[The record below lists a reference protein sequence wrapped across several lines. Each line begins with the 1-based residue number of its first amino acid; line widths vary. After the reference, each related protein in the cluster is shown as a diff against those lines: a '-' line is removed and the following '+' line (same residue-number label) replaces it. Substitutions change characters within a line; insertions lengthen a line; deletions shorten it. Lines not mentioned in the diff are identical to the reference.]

1 MRIDHFLNLSVRER
15 GEISNAPDLNIIQ
28 LNSNL
33 PSLRLLPPEIFLQLY
48 GENIIIAMRNGKMT
62 ATAYIRKEFLE
73 SLFSHFNK
81 SVPRSIIRM
90 YRYTDWFLMDIDS
103 LTTDVIRFYVPGY
116 DLNFDICKDFPFESA
131 IEEMQTE
138 MSEAPYVNVDLLGF
152 YVSMKDESV
161 TEYKYYLAKAPNI
174 IHNYRFKGNGKF
186 KSKHVEIHN
195 FITPDEAIAD
205 TDFGHIFNGV
215 DTSNFAINLAERQ
228 DVPQRYL
235 IVSTKPEGIELEDTT
250 QDSQGGIIYDTK
262 RKVNVTVESDEPEVE
277 SQTDE
282 EANTSIEEANTDVS
296 EV

>member
-1 MRIDHFLNLSVRER
+1 MRIDKFLNISVKER
-15 GEISNAPDLNIIQ
+15 GEKSSTPNLNIIQ

-33 PSLRLLPPEIFLQLY
+33 PSLRLLPPELFLQLY

-62 ATAYIRKEFLE
+62 ATAYVRKEHLE
-73 SLFSHFNK
+73 PLFRHFNK
-81 SVPRSIIRM
+81 NVPRAIVRM
-90 YRYTDWFLMDIDS
+90 YKYTDWFLMDIDS

-116 DLNFDICKDFPFESA
+116 DLDFDICKDFPFESA
-131 IEEMQTE
+131 IEEMQE
-138 MSEAPYVNVDLLGF
+138 EIAIAPYVNVDLLGF

-161 TEYKYYLAKAPNI
+161 TEYKYYLVKAPNV
-174 IHNYRFKGNGKF
+174 IHNYRFKGNGRF

-195 FITPDEAIAD
+195 FIKPEEAIAD
-205 TDFGHIFNGV
+205 PDFGHIFNGV

-235 IVSTKPEGIELEDTT
+235 IVSTKPEGIELEDTEE
-250 QDSQGGIIYDTK
+250 DGEGGIIYDSK
-262 RKVNVTVESDEPEVE
+262 RKLSVFVEGYEPEPEPV
-277 SQTDE
+277 E